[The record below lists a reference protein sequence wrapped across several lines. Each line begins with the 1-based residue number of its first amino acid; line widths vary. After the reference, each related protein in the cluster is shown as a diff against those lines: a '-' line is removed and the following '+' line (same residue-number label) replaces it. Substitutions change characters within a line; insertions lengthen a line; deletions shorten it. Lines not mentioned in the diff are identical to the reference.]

1 MKPTQEQILSA
12 LNKLIRE
19 SKTELKAEKI
29 ELGLVDDIEKLI
41 KANRDER
48 KKLDNAITDWYNK
61 IFSVNKDFPKISK
74 IYTSYDKSLKS
85 LTSKLD
91 SLTKQAKELGV
102 PPRDIPAY
110 IEGSGTVKRSQD
122 MVDEYLEAT
131 RAAKSIK
138 GAL

>member
-12 LNKLIRE
+12 LNKLVRE
-19 SKTELKAEKI
+19 NKTEFKAEKI

-48 KKLDNAITDWYNK
+48 KKLDSSINNWYNK
-61 IFSVNKDFPKISK
+61 IYSVNQDFPKISK

-91 SLTKQAKELGV
+91 ALTKQAKELGI

-122 MVDEYLEAT
+122 MVDEYLESVKS
-131 RAAKSIK
+131 AKAIK
-138 GAL
+138 GAF

>member
-19 SKTELKAEKI
+19 NKTELKAEKI

-41 KANRDER
+41 KSNRDER

>member
-1 MKPTQEQILSA
+1 MKPTTEQILSA
-12 LNKLIRE
+12 LNEMIK

-41 KANRDER
+41 KANRDKR
-48 KKLDNAITDWYNK
+48 KKLDSSINNWYNK
-61 IFSVNKDFPKISK
+61 IYSVNQDFPKISK

-91 SLTKQAKELGV
+91 ALTKQAKELGI

-122 MVDEYLEAT
+122 MVDEYLEAVKS
-131 RAAKSIK
+131 AKAIK
-138 GAL
+138 GSF

>member
-1 MKPTQEQILSA
+1 MREDILQA
-12 LNKLIRE
+12 LSELIKE
-19 SKTELKAEKI
+19 KTELKAEKI

-48 KKLDNAITDWYNK
+48 KKLDSSINNWYNK
-61 IFSVNKDFPKISK
+61 IYSVNQDFPKISK

-91 SLTKQAKELGV
+91 ALTKQAKELGI

-122 MVDEYLEAT
+122 MVDEYLEAVKS
-131 RAAKSIK
+131 AKAIK
-138 GAL
+138 GAF